1 MEDISVYTD
10 KNFFAANNKPRYSI
24 MRSFKRARRPDFCL
38 EFQAKF
44 LYLFPRNHKNRH
56 FNSSLFSGNP

>member
-1 MEDISVYTD
+1 
-10 KNFFAANNKPRYSI
+10 

-44 LYLFPRNHKNRH
+44 LYLFPRNHKTRQ
-56 FNSSLFSGNP
+56 FNSSLFSGKSQ